1 MKILVDNYSN
11 QTAEVTC
18 PRCSSVL
25 EIDKSDVK
33 YDMDRDVYVVCP
45 LCKQNFY
52 LKKET
57 AKKLKVTY

>member
-33 YDMDRDVYVVCP
+33 YDMDRDVCVVCP
-45 LCKQNFY
+45 FCKQNFY

>member
-1 MKILVDNYSN
+1 MKILLDNYNN
-11 QTAEVTC
+11 QTVEVTC
-18 PRCSSVL
+18 PKCSSVL
-25 EIDKSDVK
+25 EIDRSDVK

>member
-11 QTAEVTC
+11 QTAKVTC
-18 PRCSSVL
+18 PKCSSVL
-25 EIDKSDVK
+25 EIDKNDVK

-52 LKKET
+52 LKTDT
-57 AKKLKVTY
+57 ARKLIV

>member
-45 LCKQNFY
+45 LCKKNFY
-52 LKKET
+52 LQTET
-57 AKKLKVTY
+57 AKKLKV